1 MDLGRAIAQLRKK
14 QCLNQKSLAR
24 KCSISQTYLS
34 QIENNRKDP
43 NLSTLKEI
51 SRALE
56 VPLPILFFLAMNDGD
71 IPEGKREAF
80 GQLLEALGGEE
91 LGVGGWIFGFLSGR
105 LGAHKRFL
113 FSAVGLATTC
123 RGRNLF
129 LLGVSTGEVS
139 AGRSFN

>member
-80 GQLLEALGGEE
+80 GQLLGPIKAM
-91 LGVGGWIFGFLSGR
+91 V
-105 LGAHKRFL
+105 H
-113 FSAVGLATTC
+113 
-123 RGRNLF
+123 
-129 LLGVSTGEVS
+129 EVFITVAREDHGNGSIS
-139 AGRSFN
+139 AGTANGRSNGSETVDSEPVDRVSRPAG

>member
-1 MDLGRAIAQLRKK
+1 MDLGRAIAQLRKQ

-24 KCSISQTYLS
+24 ECSISQTYLS

-80 GQLLEALGGEE
+80 GQLLAPIKAMVHEVFITVAQEEAGGS
-91 LGVGGWIFGFLSGR
+91 VARGG
-105 LGAHKRFL
+105 
-113 FSAVGLATTC
+113 T
-123 RGRNLF
+123 N
-129 LLGVSTGEVS
+129 
-139 AGRSFN
+139 GRSNGSGSLGSESVDRVGERAG

>member
-1 MDLGRAIAQLRKK
+1 MDLGRAIARLRKQ

-24 KCSISQTYLS
+24 ECSISQTYLS

-80 GQLLEALGGEE
+80 GQLLAPIKAMVHEVFITVAQEDRTGTIASNGSK
-91 LGVGGWIFGFLSGR
+91 GTSSSTNGR
-105 LGAHKRFL
+105 AGTSESVDRVH
-113 FSAVGLATTC
+113 
-123 RGRNLF
+123 GR
-129 LLGVSTGEVS
+129 
-139 AGRSFN
+139 AG